1 MVPASWLPE
10 ADAGYRRCVESRA
23 PSHVIGRYASPEAA
37 RAAVIRVE
45 ALAFD
50 GDAIEIIDLTDG
62 AMQRE
67 TASGDAEAV
76 GGVAR
81 QAGAGATIGA
91 VAGAAAGMV
100 TGVVTGDVGTALVVG
115 AAGVAGGG
123 VVGGLA
129 GTYAGL
135 PVNEAA
141 WTTYE
146 LDPDDPHPI
155 TVRVRVGDPH
165 EADLARTAL
174 RG

>member
-1 MVPASWLPE
+1 
-10 ADAGYRRCVESRA
+10 
-23 PSHVIGRYASPEAA
+23 
-37 RAAVIRVE
+37 VIRVE

-50 GDAIEIIDLTDG
+50 ANAIEIIDLTDG
-62 AMQRE
+62 ATQPT
-67 TASGDAEAV
+67 TASADAAAI
-76 GGVAR
+76 GGVAKH
-81 QAGAGATIGA
+81 AGAGATIGA

-100 TGVVTGDVGTALVVG
+100 TGAVTGDVGTGLAVG
-115 AAGVAGGG
+115 AAAVAGGG

-155 TVRVRVGDPH
+155 TVRVRVDDAQ
-165 EADLARTAL
+165 EAELVRTAL

>member
-1 MVPASWLPE
+1 MPTHSPT
-10 ADAGYRRCVESRA
+10 
-23 PSHVIGRYASPEAA
+23 HVVGRFATPEAA
-37 RAAVIRVE
+37 RAALVRVE

-50 GDAIEIIDLTDG
+50 GDAIEIIDLTD
-62 AMQRE
+62 
-67 TASGDAEAV
+67 DAGRRSPRATDREAV
-76 GGVAR
+76 GAVAR
-81 QAGAGATIGA
+81 QAGAGATVGA
-91 VAGAAAGMV
+91 IAGATAGMV
-100 TGVVTGDVGTALVVG
+100 TGVVTGDVATGLVVG
-115 AAGVAGGG
+115 AAAVAGGG

-155 TVRVRVGDPH
+155 TLRVRVADPH
-165 EADLARTAL
+165 EAELARTAL